1 MEEKKQTVPITEWA
15 NADQPREKLLE
26 KGKGILTD
34 AELIGILIGSGSK
47 TETAVELARRILSS
61 VGNDLNALGKLN
73 VAQLCTFK
81 GIGEAKAI
89 SILAALELGKRMKVL
104 ESPQRIRI
112 NNSKLVFEAIRNEI
126 GDLLHEEFWVLYL
139 DRSNHII
146 RKSNISKGG
155 VSGTVVDARIIFKQA
170 IENLASSIV
179 LCHNHPSG
187 NLKPSEEDIRITKKL
202 KDAGKLVE
210 IAIIDHIII
219 AGNNFFS
226 FADEGLL

>member
-1 MEEKKQTVPITEWA
+1 MEKKKQTVPITEWA

-73 VAQLCTFK
+73 VAQLCKFK

-89 SILAALELGKRMKVL
+89 SIIAALELGKRMKVL

-202 KDAGKLVE
+202 KDAGKLVD

>member
-1 MEEKKQTVPITEWA
+1 MESKKHSVPITEWA
-15 NADQPREKLLE
+15 ESDRPREKLLE
-26 KGKGILTD
+26 KGRGVLSD

-47 TETAVELARRILSS
+47 NETAVELARRILSS

-73 VAQLCTFK
+73 VAELCKFN

-89 SILAALELGKRMKVL
+89 SIIAALELGRRRKIV
-104 ESPQRIRI
+104 EAPQRIKI
-112 NNSKLVFEAIRNEI
+112 NNSKSVFDAVGPQIS
-126 GDLLHEEFWVLYL
+126 DLLHEEFWVLYL

-170 IENLASSIV
+170 IENLASAIV

-202 KDAGKLVE
+202 KEAGKLVD

>member
-1 MEEKKQTVPITEWA
+1 MEPNKHSVPITEWA
-15 NADQPREKLLE
+15 ESDRPREKLLE
-26 KGKGILTD
+26 KGRGVLSD

-47 TETAVELARRILSS
+47 NETAVELARRILSS

-73 VAQLCTFK
+73 VAELCKFN

-89 SILAALELGKRMKVL
+89 SIIAALELGRRRKIV
-104 ESPQRIRI
+104 EAPQRIKI
-112 NNSKLVFEAIRNEI
+112 SNSKSVFDAVGPQIS
-126 GDLLHEEFWVLYL
+126 DLLHEEFWVLYL

-170 IENLASSIV
+170 IENLASAIV

-202 KDAGKLVE
+202 KEAGKLVD

>member
-202 KDAGKLVE
+202 KDAGKLVD

>member
-126 GDLLHEEFWVLYL
+126 SDLLHEEFWVLYL

>member
-126 GDLLHEEFWVLYL
+126 SDLLHEEFWVLYL

-202 KDAGKLVE
+202 KDAGKLVD

>member
-89 SILAALELGKRMKVL
+89 SIIAALELGKRMKVL

-126 GDLLHEEFWVLYL
+126 SDLLHEEFWVLYL

>member
-73 VAQLCTFK
+73 VAQLCKFK

-89 SILAALELGKRMKVL
+89 SIIAALELGKRMKVL

-112 NNSKLVFEAIRNEI
+112 INSKLVFEAIRNEI

-202 KDAGKLVE
+202 KDAGKLVD

>member
-61 VGNDLNALGKLN
+61 VRNDLNALGKLN
-73 VAQLCTFK
+73 VAQLCKFK

-89 SILAALELGKRMKVL
+89 SIIAALELGKRMKVL

-202 KDAGKLVE
+202 KDAGKLVD

>member
-89 SILAALELGKRMKVL
+89 SIIAALELGKRMKVL

-112 NNSKLVFEAIRNEI
+112 INSKLVFEAIRNEI

-202 KDAGKLVE
+202 KDAGKLVD